1 MADDLDR
8 AKDLEIW
15 QRDNALKAQ
24 ALKAKEPP
32 QDIDQDGNVWCIDCG
47 DKVAPERLNAKPN
60 AARCIDCQ
68 GLHELKDRC

>member
-1 MADDLDR
+1 MANDLDR
-8 AKDLEIW
+8 AQDLENF

-32 QDIDQDGNVWCIDCG
+32 QDIDQNGNVWCIDCG
-47 DKVAPERLNAKPN
+47 EEVAPKRL